1 MQAIPQQEPKQPS
14 ILKEFQAMDSKPAV
28 HISAAAGALASSQE
42 PLSCAAEAE
51 ASPSAPP
58 SPTAAPQQ
66 PDSAPDTMPGGEAHK
81 VIPAAEPAHAPQA
94 SGAIAV
100 QIPASSS
107 AAEADGV
114 SCSSSPDSMDSMHI
128 LKPLTPAQSSE
139 HSPGSSV
146 EEHRQTSQARAA
158 AGRHD
163 RVSAADGAEEKAEQ
177 AQQLSCDVCNIFT
190 TSAELLQQHLQGRRH
205 LKSLAASD
213 SDGRCCPPLNECPL
227 PNHPIRCDDMHA
239 LSLLPRAHAAGT
251 LQTCEPPRK
260 DIRLLSLAFAWR

>member
-14 ILKEFQAMDSKPAV
+14 VLKEFQAMDSKPAV

-51 ASPSAPP
+51 ASPNAPP
-58 SPTAAPQQ
+58 SSTAGHQQ
-66 PDSAPDTMPGGEAHK
+66 SGSAPDTLPGGEAHK
-81 VIPAAEPAHAPQA
+81 VIQAAEPAHAPQV
-94 SGAIAV
+94 SGVIVV
-100 QIPASSS
+100 QVPAGSS
-107 AAEADGV
+107 APEADAV
-114 SCSSSPDSMDSMHI
+114 SCSSSPDSMDSVHI

-163 RVSAADGAEEKAEQ
+163 RLSAANGAEEKSEQ
-177 AQQLSCDVCNIFT
+177 AQQLSCEVCNIST

-205 LKSLAASD
+205 LKSLAAAD
-213 SDGRCCPPLNECPL
+213 SDGRCCTPLNECPL
-227 PNHPIRCDDMHA
+227 PNHTIHCDDMRA
-239 LSLLPRAHAAGT
+239 LRLLPRAHAAGT
-251 LQTCEPPRK
+251 IQSYKPPSK
-260 DIRLLSLAFAWR
+260 GIRLLSLAFAWR